1 MDTYIENA
9 LSLAESEGIKID
21 PSASERLE
29 IYSRLLREW
38 NEKMNL
44 TAVADP
50 EGIAIKHFYDSLLL
64 LGAYDIKEGAS
75 LIDVGT
81 GAGFPGLVIK
91 IARPDIKLTLLDSLN
106 KRLVFLREV
115 LSQTGLEAETVHAR
129 AEDAAKPPLRE
140 SFDVATARA
149 VASLP
154 VLCEYC
160 LPYVKN
166 GGCFIA
172 MKGPAVEGEL
182 EAGERAAGKLGGQ
195 ILSIEERYLPGKDK
209 RNLVIIKKSSQT
221 PTLYPRNSAKISKF
235 PL

>member
-21 PSASERLE
+21 TSTSERLE

-64 LGAYDIKEGAS
+64 LGVYDIKEGAS

-91 IARPDIKLTLLDSLN
+91 IARPDIKLTL
-106 KRLVFLREV
+106 
-115 LSQTGLEAETVHAR
+115 
-129 AEDAAKPPLRE
+129 
-140 SFDVATARA
+140 
-149 VASLP
+149 
-154 VLCEYC
+154 
-160 LPYVKN
+160 
-166 GGCFIA
+166 
-172 MKGPAVEGEL
+172 
-182 EAGERAAGKLGGQ
+182 
-195 ILSIEERYLPGKDK
+195 
-209 RNLVIIKKSSQT
+209 
-221 PTLYPRNSAKISKF
+221 
-235 PL
+235 